1 MCKIFVITIPSNFSM
16 IYYVLYL
23 VLVLSLTY
31 LYKEDLQVY
40 VSNVAVYSLLEIDAF
55 QKISLAKAPIN
66 DKIPYLTSG
75 IYTEWGRP
83 FLYFYWYAIMMLS
96 KVPQG
101 YVINITVNFVAKI
114 SACFGSYFKSLNR
127 INKHE
132 KIIVQYHV

>member
-1 MCKIFVITIPSNFSM
+1 MLIYNVNVIVKKFVISIPSNYSM
-16 IYYVLYL
+16 IYHVLYL

-101 YVINITVNFVAKI
+101 YVINITVKVCILIKLAGVILQHIFTRTNP
-114 SACFGSYFKSLNR
+114 
-127 INKHE
+127 
-132 KIIVQYHV
+132 